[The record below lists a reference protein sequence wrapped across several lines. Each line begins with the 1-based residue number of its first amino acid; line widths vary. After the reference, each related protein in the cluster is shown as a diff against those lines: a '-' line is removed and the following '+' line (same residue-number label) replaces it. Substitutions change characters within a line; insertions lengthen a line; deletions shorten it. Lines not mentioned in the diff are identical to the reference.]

1 MFTYWQQTN
10 TTTQVKVIPYP
21 LSYLKELAVSVVY
34 CDTWLMLTPTDSGTS
49 SKVLADALHLRR

>member
-1 MFTYWQQTN
+1 MFTYRQQTN

-21 LSYLKELAVSVVY
+21 LCYLKELAVSVVY

-49 SKVLADALHLRR
+49 SKALADALHLRH